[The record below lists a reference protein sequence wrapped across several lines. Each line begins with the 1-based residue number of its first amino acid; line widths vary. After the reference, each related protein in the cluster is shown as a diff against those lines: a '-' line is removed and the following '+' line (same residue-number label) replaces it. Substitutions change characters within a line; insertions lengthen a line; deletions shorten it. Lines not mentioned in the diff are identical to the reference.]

1 MVSLEEILCTLIVDA
16 HEGHNIATFDAPSAY
31 LNPEIKKDKRVSM
44 KLRGDFVDIMCQA
57 NPEKCKQG
65 TIPPSA

>member
-1 MVSLEEILCTLIVDA
+1 MSLEEILCSLIVDS
-16 HEGHNIATFDAPSAY
+16 HEGHNIDTFDAPGAY
-31 LNPEIKKDKRVSM
+31 LNPEITKDKRVSM
-44 KLRGDFVDIMCQA
+44 KLRGDFVDIMCQV